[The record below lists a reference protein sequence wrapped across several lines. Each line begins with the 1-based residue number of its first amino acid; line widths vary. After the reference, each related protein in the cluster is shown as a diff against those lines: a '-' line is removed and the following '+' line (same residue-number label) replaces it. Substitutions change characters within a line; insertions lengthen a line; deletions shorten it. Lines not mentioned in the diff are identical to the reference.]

1 LSKQIGIAR
10 LSALMFFQLF
20 VFGSFG
26 PILSMYLQHS
36 LHFSSREAGFIMAL
50 SVVSSIVAPL
60 LSVYVVDRLIQAK
73 WLFILC
79 HGILAASAAG
89 LFMARSFGT
98 FLVVFLVNALC
109 TGPSMGMLNA
119 IAFQRLHDL
128 EGDARNYGSVRVW
141 GTVGWMGA
149 GYLVSGLWA
158 ILPAVFPGRAPAGFQ
173 AVAFIIASAG
183 SILCIVLALGLPEGA
198 RAADTKREL
207 MPRAALDVIKRKG
220 VAVLAVV
227 YLISSIIDKL
237 YSFGAAPYLS
247 RSGFN
252 EAWIPSILTLGQ
264 ATEVFMLFGL
274 GALLS
279 RFSYKP
285 VLLLGTLSQA
295 ARFFLLWTGIP
306 WLGLLGISLNGLVF
320 ACLYSAIL
328 MYIDY
333 RSDSRSRQA
342 LHQLV
347 QLFLGGTSTLLGN
360 LLAGRLGQLVRTG
373 GSTGYRGFWL
383 YSLAG
388 ALASAL
394 LVWLFFSEE
403 NKKASLNAR
412 TGIQ

>member
-1 LSKQIGIAR
+1 MFR

-26 PILSMYLQHS
+26 PILSMYLQHT
-36 LHFSSREAGFIMAL
+36 LRFSSREAGFIMAM

-79 HGILAASAAG
+79 HAMLAATAAG
-89 LFMARSFGT
+89 LFAARSFGT
-98 FLVVFLVNALC
+98 FLVLFLLNALC

-119 IAFQRLHDL
+119 ITFQRLHDR

-149 GYLVSGLWA
+149 GYLVSALWA
-158 ILPAVFPGRAPAGFQ
+158 LLPAIFKGQPPAAFQ
-173 AVAFIIASAG
+173 ATAFIIASAG
-183 SILCIVLALGLPEGA
+183 SIACIILAAGLPRSA
-198 RAADTKREL
+198 RTVRARREL
-207 MPRAALDVIKRKG
+207 IPRAALDVIRRKG
-220 VAVLAVV
+220 VSALAVV

-237 YSFGAAPYLS
+237 FSFGAAPYLS
-247 RSGFN
+247 RLGFD

-264 ATEVFMLFGL
+264 ATEVVMLFGL
-274 GALLS
+274 GTILS

-285 VLLLGTLSQA
+285 VLLLGALSQA
-295 ARFFLLWTGIP
+295 ARFFMLWTGIP
-306 WLGLLGISLNGLVF
+306 WLGLVGISLNGLVF

-333 RSDSRSRQA
+333 RSDANSRQA

-347 QLFLGGTSTLLGN
+347 QLFLGGSATLFGN
-360 LLAGRLGQLVRTG
+360 LLAGNLGQIIQVTG
-373 GSTGYRGFWL
+373 GAGYRNFWL
-383 YSLAG
+383 FALAG

-394 LVWLFFSEE
+394 LVWLFFREE
-403 NKKASLNAR
+403 KATNLGQA
-412 TGIQ
+412 

>member
-1 LSKQIGIAR
+1 
-10 LSALMFFQLF
+10 MFFQLF

-36 LHFSSREAGFIMAL
+36 LHFSSREAGFIMAM

-79 HGILAASAAG
+79 HIVLAASATG
-89 LFMARSFGT
+89 LFMAQNFKA
-98 FLVVFLVNALC
+98 FLILFLINSLC

-119 IAFQRLHDL
+119 IAFQRLHDMD
-128 EGDARNYGSVRVW
+128 GDARNYGSVRVW

-158 ILPAVFPGRAPAGFQ
+158 ILPTFFPGQDPATFQ
-173 AVAFIIASAG
+173 ASAFIMASAG
-183 SILCIVLALGLPEGA
+183 SILCIILALGLPGGTCTIES
-198 RAADTKREL
+198 KQEL
-207 MPRAALDVIKRKG
+207 IPRAALDVIKRKG
-220 VAVLAVV
+220 VAILAVV
-227 YLISSIIDKL
+227 YLLASIIDKL

-247 RSGFN
+247 RSGVN

-264 ATEVFMLFGL
+264 VTEVFMLFSL
-274 GALLS
+274 GTLLS

-285 VLLLGTLSQA
+285 VLILGTLSQA
-295 ARFFLLWTGIP
+295 ARFFLLWTGVP
-306 WLGLLGISLNGLVF
+306 WLGLVGIALNGIVF

-333 RSDSRSRQA
+333 RSDAQSRQS

-347 QLFLGGTSTLLGN
+347 QLLLGGTSTLLGN
-360 LLAGRLGQLVRTG
+360 LLAGRLGQVVQASD
-373 GSTGYRGFWL
+373 GSGYRGFWL
-383 YSLAG
+383 ISLAG

-394 LVWLFFSEE
+394 LVWLFFSDE
-403 NKKASLNAR
+403 KTASRGLA
-412 TGIQ
+412 